1 MSKEKWPQHLWDEAG
16 WRLRGFSGKRFEER
30 SGVQRIEF
38 NGIGI
43 IQAQSRHTTTLD
55 PLAVFEEIMKRM
67 PQLDIQDRSRDN
79 HRKVGSENQHNL

>member
-16 WRLRGFSGKRFEER
+16 MRLRGFSWKRLEER

-55 PLAVFEEIMKRM
+55 PLAGFEEIIRHT
-67 PQLDIQDRSRDN
+67 SRFQQKIPPEADET
-79 HRKVGSENQHNL
+79 GSL